1 MSDNDIFAENPF
13 RALDL
18 KNFPDK
24 KKAAVAD
31 DRVLQP
37 ERGRGKQRVH
47 AGSAQDNAD
56 DATLN
61 PEETELFMQ
70 AMSRVRREGK
80 KGKGGT
86 HGFRLEEQCSLPD
99 AGERKKIRKE
109 RRAATGEAVQ
119 KAFVAPAHVRGKHAG
134 PVEPEAVGEATRQ
147 QAAANAEDAEA
158 MAFLRAM
165 GEVLPLQTRG
175 REVSPEPQ
183 PGTPPPQGELSLQD
197 FMDGKLEF
205 ALSFTDEY
213 LEGHVVGLDQMIMN
227 KLRAGGLSPE
237 AHLDLHGLNAMQAFE
252 ALRGFM
258 RGCWYK
264 GLRTVLV
271 VPGRGRNSPDGMGV
285 LREKLQSWLTQD
297 PFKRVVLAFCTAQ
310 SHDGGPGSVYVLLR
324 KYRKKGRIYWERI
337 PADADLY

>member
-13 RALDL
+13 RTLDL
-18 KNFPDK
+18 KNFPDR
-24 KKAAVAD
+24 KKAAAA
-31 DRVLQP
+31 RECASQP
-37 ERGRGKQRVH
+37 EKGRGKQRVH
-47 AGSAQDNAD
+47 AGLAQDNVD
-56 DATLN
+56 DGALS

-99 AGERKKIRKE
+99 AGERKKNRKKH
-109 RRAATGEAVQ
+109 RIAASDAAQWTSVPLAR
-119 KAFVAPAHVRGKHAG
+119 VRENQAS
-134 PVEPEAVGEATRQ
+134 VEPEAAGEATQQ
-147 QAAANAEDAEA
+147 QATANTDDAEA
-158 MAFLRAM
+158 MAFLQAM
-165 GEVLPLQTRG
+165 GEVRPLQARG

-183 PGTPPPQGELSLQD
+183 PTTPPPQGELSLQD

-324 KYRKKGRIYWERI
+324 KYRKKGRVYWERM